1 MGRAAEQWRAMQEY
15 HARQDFIA
23 GYEEAQSRLRMS
35 VLCRDTAKPLAYPLW
50 PRIVELAAISHTGD
64 RPTGR
69 GQTPQEWPTTASPRT
84 G

>member
-1 MGRAAEQWRAMQEY
+1 MQEY

-50 PRIVELAAISHTGD
+50 PRIVELAAGLA
-64 RPTGR
+64 
-69 GQTPQEWPTTASPRT
+69 QTPQEWPTTASRRI